1 MLPSLRGQLTPRKGA
16 GKLLPKL
23 GRRAIGMPWPAR
35 QMEVISPSEDHREG
49 AQEEP
54 EEEEMRLVYSFA
66 HHDGWFKGWLSQE
79 TMGGAQTFE

>member
-1 MLPSLRGQLTPRKGA
+1 MTPRKGA